1 MLWCTISDEYKSVES
16 QKSFWKLNEEFVL
29 QKNLSFDNVV
39 ISDQLLLVKVEEEM
53 LFFLV

>member
-16 QKSFWKLNEEFVL
+16 QKSFWKLNEESVL